1 MKALSKKYKKLPPE
15 KQVNYQ
21 IIVHVFKTMLCMHME
36 DSFSVLEVVAKPQ
49 MFWIEIVITGI
60 ESVV

>member
-49 MFWIEIVITGI
+49 MF
-60 ESVV
+60 